1 MYTEIEEA
9 IHFVFIAFKGKKR
22 IKEDIDLA
30 FHSISVGTML
40 AEAGMSKEIIL
51 SGLLHDIIEDTEY
64 TYDDIKSRFGEV
76 VAKNVLYLSENTDI
90 KDFKERKLEF
100 INRLKNQDNDDLIV
114 AEIADKLQNLLSD
127 YDLYKK
133 EGNKALATLNTT
145 YEMNM
150 WYYKEMLDLFNS
162 RISNNVLLNRYKDI
176 VNEYFG
182 I

>member
-22 IKEDIDLA
+22 IKEDIELA

-40 AEAGMSKEIIL
+40 AEIGMSKEIII
-51 SGLLHDIIEDTEY
+51 SGLLHDIIEDSNY
-64 TYDDIKSRFGEV
+64 SYDDIKNKFGEV
-76 VAKNVLYLSENTDI
+76 VANNVLYLSENNDI
-90 KDFKERKLEF
+90 KDFKERKIEF
-100 INRLKNQDNDDLIV
+100 INRLNSQDNDDLIIV
-114 AEIADKLQNLLSD
+114 EIADKLQNLLSD
-127 YDLYKK
+127 YELYKK
-133 EGNKALATLNTT
+133 EGNKALCTLNTN

-162 RISNNVLLNRYKDI
+162 RIKDNVLLTRYKDI